1 MLMHFYCITRA
12 AAAQKQGLFDA
23 EIVPV
28 ATQLIDKDGNET
40 KVIESFFKENI

>member
-1 MLMHFYCITRA
+1 MTFSDQCSFRA
-12 AAAQKQGLFDA
+12 GAAQKQGLFDA

-40 KVIESFFKENI
+40 KVVVSFNMM